1 MNRYYYD
8 FHLHSCLSPCADNDM
23 TPANIAGVCALAG
36 LHIAALTDHNST
48 RNCPA
53 FYTACK
59 RQGIIPVAGMEL
71 TTAEDIHVVCLFEHL
86 PDAMAFGD
94 AVDERRIRIPNRVDI
109 FGDQFIMDAEDEVV
123 GTEEHM
129 LPNAT
134 TLSLEEVPA
143 LVEAYHGVCFPAHI
157 DREANGVVAILGTF
171 PESPPFA
178 LAELHDPEREG
189 AFREAYPILRDKR
202 ILCGSDAHYLW
213 DIRDAHAYMDLDDE
227 PYSGDRVDRVER
239 VRHELFRCLKGETT

>member
-23 TPANIAGVCALAG
+23 TPNNIAGVCALAG

-53 FYTACK
+53 FFAACK

-86 PDAMAFGD
+86 PDAMAFGE
-94 AVDERRIRIPNRVDI
+94 AVDGYRIRIPNRTDI
-109 FGDQFIMDAEDEVV
+109 FGDQILTDAEDEPI
-123 GTEEHM
+123 GIETDL

-134 TLSLEEVPA
+134 TLSLEDVPA
-143 LVEAYHGVCFPAHI
+143 LVETHGGVCFPAHI
-157 DREANGVVAILGTF
+157 DREANGAVAILGAF
-171 PESPPFA
+171 PESPHFD
-178 LAELHDPEREG
+178 LFELHDGERE
-189 AFREAYPILRDKR
+189 AEFRERYPILGDMRM
-202 ILCGSDAHYLW
+202 LCGSDAHYLW
-213 DIRDAHAYMDLDDE
+213 DIRDAQAYFDLDDE
-227 PYSGDRVDRVER
+227 PYSGDRVRR
-239 VRHELFRCLKGETT
+239 ELFRHLKGDIL